1 MFKKLLAAGLG
12 LAMTVSMMTGCSL
25 VSDGS
30 SSSDTKTEESAA
42 ADSSEDSSEADSTAD
57 ASKEESEDAG
67 SGDLIEKKMALFM
80 THMSNEFTVTLSNA
94 AKDEAAERGYALNIY
109 DANQDAQN
117 QADQIEQAI
126 TLGVEGIIIEPVSV
140 DGVVPSVKAAKE
152 AGVNV
157 VIVNQRIS
165 DPEAADCYVGA
176 DAATT
181 GSKLMEEVMKD
192 IDGKGNVALLLG
204 PMGSD
209 GQVGRSEGFDQVLAD
224 YPDVSVAFQDTAEW
238 QTEPALTIVE
248 NWLNA
253 GKEISAVVAQNDSMA
268 VGAAKAIAD
277 AQKTGLILPLGI
289 AAFIVFYVVF
299 LFAIKK
305 FDLKTPGREDDDDL
319 EAEKNIELANDD
331 YTAIAAKILE
341 GCGGKENI
349 TSIDN
354 CITRLRLEVK
364 DITAVND
371 KVIKSAGVAGVIKP
385 GKTSVQVIIG
395 TKVQFVADAFSA
407 LCK

>member
-126 TLGVEGIIIEPVSV
+126 TLGVEGIIIEQVSV

-224 YPDVSVAFQDTAEW
+224 YPDVTVAFQGTADQGKFAADACADLLDGKEVDS
-238 QTEPALTIVE
+238 ETIVD
-248 NWLNA
+248 NVYYTADNA
-253 GKEISAVVAQNDSMA
+253 QEALD
-268 VGAAKAIAD
+268 AIA
-277 AQKTGLILPLGI
+277 K
-289 AAFIVFYVVF
+289 
-299 LFAIKK
+299 
-305 FDLKTPGREDDDDL
+305 
-319 EAEKNIELANDD
+319 
-331 YTAIAAKILE
+331 
-341 GCGGKENI
+341 
-349 TSIDN
+349 
-354 CITRLRLEVK
+354 
-364 DITAVND
+364 
-371 KVIKSAGVAGVIKP
+371 
-385 GKTSVQVIIG
+385 
-395 TKVQFVADAFSA
+395 
-407 LCK
+407 

>member
-30 SSSDTKTEESAA
+30 SSSDTKTEERAA

-126 TLGVEGIIIEPVSV
+126 TLGVEGIIIEQVSV

-224 YPDVSVAFQDTAEW
+224 YPDVTVAFQDTADQGKFAADACVDLLDGKEVDS
-238 QTEPALTIVE
+238 ETIVD
-248 NWLNA
+248 NVYYTADNA
-253 GKEISAVVAQNDSMA
+253 QEALD
-268 VGAAKAIAD
+268 AIA
-277 AQKTGLILPLGI
+277 K
-289 AAFIVFYVVF
+289 
-299 LFAIKK
+299 
-305 FDLKTPGREDDDDL
+305 
-319 EAEKNIELANDD
+319 
-331 YTAIAAKILE
+331 
-341 GCGGKENI
+341 
-349 TSIDN
+349 
-354 CITRLRLEVK
+354 
-364 DITAVND
+364 
-371 KVIKSAGVAGVIKP
+371 
-385 GKTSVQVIIG
+385 
-395 TKVQFVADAFSA
+395 
-407 LCK
+407 

>member
-1 MFKKLLAAGLG
+1 MFKKLLVAGLG

-94 AKDEAAERGYALNIY
+94 AKDEAAERGYALSIY

-192 IDGKGNVALLLG
+192 IGGKGNVALLLG

-224 YPDVSVAFQDTAEW
+224 YPDVTVAFQDTADQGKFAADACVDLLDGKEVDS
-238 QTEPALTIVE
+238 ETIVD
-248 NWLNA
+248 NVYYTADNA
-253 GKEISAVVAQNDSMA
+253 QEALD
-268 VGAAKAIAD
+268 AIA
-277 AQKTGLILPLGI
+277 K
-289 AAFIVFYVVF
+289 
-299 LFAIKK
+299 
-305 FDLKTPGREDDDDL
+305 
-319 EAEKNIELANDD
+319 
-331 YTAIAAKILE
+331 
-341 GCGGKENI
+341 
-349 TSIDN
+349 
-354 CITRLRLEVK
+354 
-364 DITAVND
+364 
-371 KVIKSAGVAGVIKP
+371 
-385 GKTSVQVIIG
+385 
-395 TKVQFVADAFSA
+395 
-407 LCK
+407 

>member
-126 TLGVEGIIIEPVSV
+126 TLGVEGIIIEQVSV

-224 YPDVSVAFQDTAEW
+224 YPDVTVAFQDTADQGKFAADACADLLDGKEVDS
-238 QTEPALTIVE
+238 ETIVV
-248 NWLNA
+248 NVYYTADNA
-253 GKEISAVVAQNDSMA
+253 QEALD
-268 VGAAKAIAD
+268 AIA
-277 AQKTGLILPLGI
+277 K
-289 AAFIVFYVVF
+289 
-299 LFAIKK
+299 
-305 FDLKTPGREDDDDL
+305 
-319 EAEKNIELANDD
+319 
-331 YTAIAAKILE
+331 
-341 GCGGKENI
+341 
-349 TSIDN
+349 
-354 CITRLRLEVK
+354 
-364 DITAVND
+364 
-371 KVIKSAGVAGVIKP
+371 
-385 GKTSVQVIIG
+385 
-395 TKVQFVADAFSA
+395 
-407 LCK
+407 

>member
-126 TLGVEGIIIEPVSV
+126 PLGVEGIIIEPVSV

-224 YPDVSVAFQDTAEW
+224 YPDVTVAFQDTADQGKFAADACVDLLDGKEVDS
-238 QTEPALTIVE
+238 ETIVD
-248 NWLNA
+248 NVYYTADNA
-253 GKEISAVVAQNDSMA
+253 QEALD
-268 VGAAKAIAD
+268 AIA
-277 AQKTGLILPLGI
+277 K
-289 AAFIVFYVVF
+289 
-299 LFAIKK
+299 
-305 FDLKTPGREDDDDL
+305 
-319 EAEKNIELANDD
+319 
-331 YTAIAAKILE
+331 
-341 GCGGKENI
+341 
-349 TSIDN
+349 
-354 CITRLRLEVK
+354 
-364 DITAVND
+364 
-371 KVIKSAGVAGVIKP
+371 
-385 GKTSVQVIIG
+385 
-395 TKVQFVADAFSA
+395 
-407 LCK
+407 

>member
-152 AGVNV
+152 AGVDV

-224 YPDVSVAFQDTAEW
+224 YPDVTVAFQDTADQGKFAADACVDLLDGKEVDS
-238 QTEPALTIVE
+238 ETIVD
-248 NWLNA
+248 NVYYTADNA
-253 GKEISAVVAQNDSMA
+253 QEALD
-268 VGAAKAIAD
+268 AIA
-277 AQKTGLILPLGI
+277 K
-289 AAFIVFYVVF
+289 
-299 LFAIKK
+299 
-305 FDLKTPGREDDDDL
+305 
-319 EAEKNIELANDD
+319 
-331 YTAIAAKILE
+331 
-341 GCGGKENI
+341 
-349 TSIDN
+349 
-354 CITRLRLEVK
+354 
-364 DITAVND
+364 
-371 KVIKSAGVAGVIKP
+371 
-385 GKTSVQVIIG
+385 
-395 TKVQFVADAFSA
+395 
-407 LCK
+407 

>member
-117 QADQIEQAI
+117 QVDQIEQAI
-126 TLGVEGIIIEPVSV
+126 TLGVEGIIIEQVSV

-224 YPDVSVAFQDTAEW
+224 YPDVTVAFQDTADQGKFAADACVDLLDGKEVDS
-238 QTEPALTIVE
+238 ETIVD
-248 NWLNA
+248 NVYYTADNA
-253 GKEISAVVAQNDSMA
+253 QEALD
-268 VGAAKAIAD
+268 AIA
-277 AQKTGLILPLGI
+277 K
-289 AAFIVFYVVF
+289 
-299 LFAIKK
+299 
-305 FDLKTPGREDDDDL
+305 
-319 EAEKNIELANDD
+319 
-331 YTAIAAKILE
+331 
-341 GCGGKENI
+341 
-349 TSIDN
+349 
-354 CITRLRLEVK
+354 
-364 DITAVND
+364 
-371 KVIKSAGVAGVIKP
+371 
-385 GKTSVQVIIG
+385 
-395 TKVQFVADAFSA
+395 
-407 LCK
+407 

>member
-1 MFKKLLAAGLG
+1 MLKKLLVAGLG

-94 AKDEAAERGYALNIY
+94 AKDEAAERGYALSIY

-165 DPEAADCYVGA
+165 EPDAADCYVGA

-224 YPDVSVAFQDTAEW
+224 YPDVTVAFQDTADQGKFAADACVDLLDGKEVDS
-238 QTEPALTIVE
+238 ETIVD
-248 NWLNA
+248 NVYYTADNA
-253 GKEISAVVAQNDSMA
+253 QEALD
-268 VGAAKAIAD
+268 AIA
-277 AQKTGLILPLGI
+277 K
-289 AAFIVFYVVF
+289 
-299 LFAIKK
+299 
-305 FDLKTPGREDDDDL
+305 
-319 EAEKNIELANDD
+319 
-331 YTAIAAKILE
+331 
-341 GCGGKENI
+341 
-349 TSIDN
+349 
-354 CITRLRLEVK
+354 
-364 DITAVND
+364 
-371 KVIKSAGVAGVIKP
+371 
-385 GKTSVQVIIG
+385 
-395 TKVQFVADAFSA
+395 
-407 LCK
+407 

>member
-224 YPDVSVAFQDTAEW
+224 YPDVTVAFQGTADQGKFAADACADLLDGKEADS
-238 QTEPALTIVE
+238 ETIVD
-248 NWLNA
+248 NVYYTADNA
-253 GKEISAVVAQNDSMA
+253 QEALD
-268 VGAAKAIAD
+268 AIA
-277 AQKTGLILPLGI
+277 K
-289 AAFIVFYVVF
+289 
-299 LFAIKK
+299 
-305 FDLKTPGREDDDDL
+305 
-319 EAEKNIELANDD
+319 
-331 YTAIAAKILE
+331 
-341 GCGGKENI
+341 
-349 TSIDN
+349 
-354 CITRLRLEVK
+354 
-364 DITAVND
+364 
-371 KVIKSAGVAGVIKP
+371 
-385 GKTSVQVIIG
+385 
-395 TKVQFVADAFSA
+395 
-407 LCK
+407 

>member
-126 TLGVEGIIIEPVSV
+126 TLGVEGIIIEQVSV

-181 GSKLMEEVMKD
+181 GSKLMEEVMKN

-224 YPDVSVAFQDTAEW
+224 YPDVTVAFQDTADQGKFAADACVDLLDGKEVDS
-238 QTEPALTIVE
+238 ETIVD
-248 NWLNA
+248 NVYYTADNA
-253 GKEISAVVAQNDSMA
+253 QEALD
-268 VGAAKAIAD
+268 AIA
-277 AQKTGLILPLGI
+277 K
-289 AAFIVFYVVF
+289 
-299 LFAIKK
+299 
-305 FDLKTPGREDDDDL
+305 
-319 EAEKNIELANDD
+319 
-331 YTAIAAKILE
+331 
-341 GCGGKENI
+341 
-349 TSIDN
+349 
-354 CITRLRLEVK
+354 
-364 DITAVND
+364 
-371 KVIKSAGVAGVIKP
+371 
-385 GKTSVQVIIG
+385 
-395 TKVQFVADAFSA
+395 
-407 LCK
+407 

>member
-1 MFKKLLAAGLG
+1 MEGKGMFKKLLAAGLG

-224 YPDVSVAFQDTAEW
+224 YPDVTVAFQDTADQGKFAADACVDLLDGKEVDS
-238 QTEPALTIVE
+238 ETIVD
-248 NWLNA
+248 NVYYTADNA
-253 GKEISAVVAQNDSMA
+253 QEALD
-268 VGAAKAIAD
+268 AIA
-277 AQKTGLILPLGI
+277 K
-289 AAFIVFYVVF
+289 
-299 LFAIKK
+299 
-305 FDLKTPGREDDDDL
+305 
-319 EAEKNIELANDD
+319 
-331 YTAIAAKILE
+331 
-341 GCGGKENI
+341 
-349 TSIDN
+349 
-354 CITRLRLEVK
+354 
-364 DITAVND
+364 
-371 KVIKSAGVAGVIKP
+371 
-385 GKTSVQVIIG
+385 
-395 TKVQFVADAFSA
+395 
-407 LCK
+407 

>member
-80 THMSNEFTVTLSNA
+80 THMSNEFTVTFSNA

-224 YPDVSVAFQDTAEW
+224 YPDVTVAFQGTADQGKFAADACADLLDGKEVDS
-238 QTEPALTIVE
+238 ETIVD
-248 NWLNA
+248 NVYYTADNA
-253 GKEISAVVAQNDSMA
+253 QEALD
-268 VGAAKAIAD
+268 AIA
-277 AQKTGLILPLGI
+277 K
-289 AAFIVFYVVF
+289 
-299 LFAIKK
+299 
-305 FDLKTPGREDDDDL
+305 
-319 EAEKNIELANDD
+319 
-331 YTAIAAKILE
+331 
-341 GCGGKENI
+341 
-349 TSIDN
+349 
-354 CITRLRLEVK
+354 
-364 DITAVND
+364 
-371 KVIKSAGVAGVIKP
+371 
-385 GKTSVQVIIG
+385 
-395 TKVQFVADAFSA
+395 
-407 LCK
+407 

>member
-126 TLGVEGIIIEPVSV
+126 TLGVEGIIIEQVSV

-224 YPDVSVAFQDTAEW
+224 YPDVTVAFQGTADQGKFAADACVDLLDGKEVDS
-238 QTEPALTIVE
+238 ETIVD
-248 NWLNA
+248 NVYYTADNA
-253 GKEISAVVAQNDSMA
+253 QEALD
-268 VGAAKAIAD
+268 AIA
-277 AQKTGLILPLGI
+277 K
-289 AAFIVFYVVF
+289 
-299 LFAIKK
+299 
-305 FDLKTPGREDDDDL
+305 
-319 EAEKNIELANDD
+319 
-331 YTAIAAKILE
+331 
-341 GCGGKENI
+341 
-349 TSIDN
+349 
-354 CITRLRLEVK
+354 
-364 DITAVND
+364 
-371 KVIKSAGVAGVIKP
+371 
-385 GKTSVQVIIG
+385 
-395 TKVQFVADAFSA
+395 
-407 LCK
+407 

>member
-126 TLGVEGIIIEPVSV
+126 TLGVEGIIIEQVSV

-181 GSKLMEEVMKD
+181 GSILMEEVMKD

-224 YPDVSVAFQDTAEW
+224 YPDVTVAFQDTADQGKFAADACVDLLDGKEVDS
-238 QTEPALTIVE
+238 ETIVD
-248 NWLNA
+248 NVYYTADNA
-253 GKEISAVVAQNDSMA
+253 QEALD
-268 VGAAKAIAD
+268 AIA
-277 AQKTGLILPLGI
+277 K
-289 AAFIVFYVVF
+289 
-299 LFAIKK
+299 
-305 FDLKTPGREDDDDL
+305 
-319 EAEKNIELANDD
+319 
-331 YTAIAAKILE
+331 
-341 GCGGKENI
+341 
-349 TSIDN
+349 
-354 CITRLRLEVK
+354 
-364 DITAVND
+364 
-371 KVIKSAGVAGVIKP
+371 
-385 GKTSVQVIIG
+385 
-395 TKVQFVADAFSA
+395 
-407 LCK
+407 

>member
-126 TLGVEGIIIEPVSV
+126 TLGVEGIIIEQVSV

-224 YPDVSVAFQDTAEW
+224 YPDVTVAFQDTADQGKFAADACADLLDGKEVDS
-238 QTEPALTIVE
+238 ETIVD
-248 NWLNA
+248 NVYYTADNA
-253 GKEISAVVAQNDSMA
+253 QEALD
-268 VGAAKAIAD
+268 AIA
-277 AQKTGLILPLGI
+277 K
-289 AAFIVFYVVF
+289 
-299 LFAIKK
+299 
-305 FDLKTPGREDDDDL
+305 
-319 EAEKNIELANDD
+319 
-331 YTAIAAKILE
+331 
-341 GCGGKENI
+341 
-349 TSIDN
+349 
-354 CITRLRLEVK
+354 
-364 DITAVND
+364 
-371 KVIKSAGVAGVIKP
+371 
-385 GKTSVQVIIG
+385 
-395 TKVQFVADAFSA
+395 
-407 LCK
+407 

>member
-209 GQVGRSEGFDQVLAD
+209 GQVGRSEGFDQVLTD
-224 YPDVSVAFQDTAEW
+224 YPDVTVAFQDTADQGKFAADACVDLLDGKEVDS
-238 QTEPALTIVE
+238 ETIVD
-248 NWLNA
+248 NVYYTADNA
-253 GKEISAVVAQNDSMA
+253 QEALD
-268 VGAAKAIAD
+268 AIA
-277 AQKTGLILPLGI
+277 K
-289 AAFIVFYVVF
+289 
-299 LFAIKK
+299 
-305 FDLKTPGREDDDDL
+305 
-319 EAEKNIELANDD
+319 
-331 YTAIAAKILE
+331 
-341 GCGGKENI
+341 
-349 TSIDN
+349 
-354 CITRLRLEVK
+354 
-364 DITAVND
+364 
-371 KVIKSAGVAGVIKP
+371 
-385 GKTSVQVIIG
+385 
-395 TKVQFVADAFSA
+395 
-407 LCK
+407 

>member
-1 MFKKLLAAGLG
+1 MIHQELNTVLDMEVAENVFVGRELLKKGMEKLKIVDIARMREETRRYFRKMNIDIDPRAKMRTLSVAEMQLVEIVKAISLNSRIIVMDEPTS
-12 LAMTVSMMTGCSL
+12 AITEKEATVLFAQIERLKKQGVAIIYISHKM
-25 VSDGS
+25 DEIFRI
-30 SSSDTKTEESAA
+30 SDT
-42 ADSSEDSSEADSTAD
+42 
-57 ASKEESEDAG
+57 
-67 SGDLIEKKMALFM
+67 I
-80 THMSNEFTVTLSNA
+80 TVL
-94 AKDEAAERGYALNIY
+94 R
-109 DANQDAQN
+109 
-117 QADQIEQAI
+117 
-126 TLGVEGIIIEPVSV
+126 
-140 DGVVPSVKAAKE
+140 DGQWIGTKPAKE

-224 YPDVSVAFQDTAEW
+224 YPDVTVAFQDTAEW

-277 AQKTGLILPLGI
+277 AQKTGEIKVYGI
-289 AAFIVFYVVF
+289 DATSEGLQAVLDGKLQGTMAQGTADQGKFAADACADLLDGKEVDSETIVDNVY
-299 LFAIKK
+299 
-305 FDLKTPGREDDDDL
+305 
-319 EAEKNIELANDD
+319 
-331 YTAIAAKILE
+331 YTADNAQEALDAIAK
-341 GCGGKENI
+341 
-349 TSIDN
+349 
-354 CITRLRLEVK
+354 
-364 DITAVND
+364 
-371 KVIKSAGVAGVIKP
+371 
-385 GKTSVQVIIG
+385 
-395 TKVQFVADAFSA
+395 
-407 LCK
+407 

>member
-224 YPDVSVAFQDTAEW
+224 YPDVTVAFQDTADQGKFAADACVDLLDGKEVDS
-238 QTEPALTIVE
+238 ETIVD
-248 NWLNA
+248 NVYYTADNA
-253 GKEISAVVAQNDSMA
+253 QEALD
-268 VGAAKAIAD
+268 AIA
-277 AQKTGLILPLGI
+277 K
-289 AAFIVFYVVF
+289 
-299 LFAIKK
+299 
-305 FDLKTPGREDDDDL
+305 
-319 EAEKNIELANDD
+319 
-331 YTAIAAKILE
+331 
-341 GCGGKENI
+341 
-349 TSIDN
+349 
-354 CITRLRLEVK
+354 
-364 DITAVND
+364 
-371 KVIKSAGVAGVIKP
+371 
-385 GKTSVQVIIG
+385 
-395 TKVQFVADAFSA
+395 
-407 LCK
+407 

>member
-1 MFKKLLAAGLG
+1 MLKKLLVAGLG
-12 LAMTVSMMTGCSL
+12 LTMTVSMMTGCSM

-94 AKDEAAERGYALNIY
+94 AKDEAAERGYALSIY

-165 DPEAADCYVGA
+165 EPEAADCYVGA

-192 IDGKGNVALLLG
+192 IGGKGNVALLLG

-224 YPDVSVAFQDTAEW
+224 YPDVTVAFQDTADQGKFAADACVDLLDGKEVDS
-238 QTEPALTIVE
+238 ETIVD
-248 NWLNA
+248 NVYYTADNA
-253 GKEISAVVAQNDSMA
+253 QEALD
-268 VGAAKAIAD
+268 AIA
-277 AQKTGLILPLGI
+277 K
-289 AAFIVFYVVF
+289 
-299 LFAIKK
+299 
-305 FDLKTPGREDDDDL
+305 
-319 EAEKNIELANDD
+319 
-331 YTAIAAKILE
+331 
-341 GCGGKENI
+341 
-349 TSIDN
+349 
-354 CITRLRLEVK
+354 
-364 DITAVND
+364 
-371 KVIKSAGVAGVIKP
+371 
-385 GKTSVQVIIG
+385 
-395 TKVQFVADAFSA
+395 
-407 LCK
+407 

>member
-1 MFKKLLAAGLG
+1 MFKKLLVAGLG

-192 IDGKGNVALLLG
+192 IGGKGNVALLLG

-224 YPDVSVAFQDTAEW
+224 YPDVTVAFQDTAEW

-253 GKEISAVVAQNDSMA
+253 GKEISAVVAQNDSRA

-277 AQKTGLILPLGI
+277 AQKTGEIKVYGI
-289 AAFIVFYVVF
+289 DATSEGLQAVLDGKLQGTMAQGTSDQGKFAADACADLLDGKEVDSETIVDNVY
-299 LFAIKK
+299 
-305 FDLKTPGREDDDDL
+305 
-319 EAEKNIELANDD
+319 
-331 YTAIAAKILE
+331 YTADNAQEALDAIAK
-341 GCGGKENI
+341 
-349 TSIDN
+349 
-354 CITRLRLEVK
+354 
-364 DITAVND
+364 
-371 KVIKSAGVAGVIKP
+371 
-385 GKTSVQVIIG
+385 
-395 TKVQFVADAFSA
+395 
-407 LCK
+407 

>member
-224 YPDVSVAFQDTAEW
+224 YPDVTVAFQGTADQGKFAADACADLLDGKEVDS
-238 QTEPALTIVE
+238 ETIVD
-248 NWLNA
+248 NVYYTADNA
-253 GKEISAVVAQNDSMA
+253 QEALD
-268 VGAAKAIAD
+268 AIA
-277 AQKTGLILPLGI
+277 K
-289 AAFIVFYVVF
+289 
-299 LFAIKK
+299 
-305 FDLKTPGREDDDDL
+305 
-319 EAEKNIELANDD
+319 
-331 YTAIAAKILE
+331 
-341 GCGGKENI
+341 
-349 TSIDN
+349 
-354 CITRLRLEVK
+354 
-364 DITAVND
+364 
-371 KVIKSAGVAGVIKP
+371 
-385 GKTSVQVIIG
+385 
-395 TKVQFVADAFSA
+395 
-407 LCK
+407 

>member
-1 MFKKLLAAGLG
+1 MLKKLLVAGLG

-94 AKDEAAERGYALNIY
+94 AKDEAAERGYALSIY

-224 YPDVSVAFQDTAEW
+224 YPDVTVAFQGTADQGKFAADACADLLDGKEVDS
-238 QTEPALTIVE
+238 ETIVD
-248 NWLNA
+248 NVYYTADNA
-253 GKEISAVVAQNDSMA
+253 QEALD
-268 VGAAKAIAD
+268 AIA
-277 AQKTGLILPLGI
+277 K
-289 AAFIVFYVVF
+289 
-299 LFAIKK
+299 
-305 FDLKTPGREDDDDL
+305 
-319 EAEKNIELANDD
+319 
-331 YTAIAAKILE
+331 
-341 GCGGKENI
+341 
-349 TSIDN
+349 
-354 CITRLRLEVK
+354 
-364 DITAVND
+364 
-371 KVIKSAGVAGVIKP
+371 
-385 GKTSVQVIIG
+385 
-395 TKVQFVADAFSA
+395 
-407 LCK
+407 

>member
-1 MFKKLLAAGLG
+1 MQLVEIVKAISLNSRIIVMDEPTSAITEKEATVLFAQIERLKKQGVAIIYISHK
-12 LAMTVSMMTGCSL
+12 M
-25 VSDGS
+25 DEIFRI
-30 SSSDTKTEESAA
+30 SDT
-42 ADSSEDSSEADSTAD
+42 
-57 ASKEESEDAG
+57 
-67 SGDLIEKKMALFM
+67 I
-80 THMSNEFTVTLSNA
+80 TVL
-94 AKDEAAERGYALNIY
+94 R
-109 DANQDAQN
+109 
-117 QADQIEQAI
+117 
-126 TLGVEGIIIEPVSV
+126 
-140 DGVVPSVKAAKE
+140 DGQWIGTKPAKE

-224 YPDVSVAFQDTAEW
+224 YPDVTVAFQDTAEW

-277 AQKTGLILPLGI
+277 AQKTGEIKVYGI
-289 AAFIVFYVVF
+289 DATSEGLQAVLDGKLQGTMAQGTADQGKFAADACADLLDGKEVDSETIVDNVY
-299 LFAIKK
+299 
-305 FDLKTPGREDDDDL
+305 
-319 EAEKNIELANDD
+319 
-331 YTAIAAKILE
+331 YTADNAQEALDAIAK
-341 GCGGKENI
+341 
-349 TSIDN
+349 
-354 CITRLRLEVK
+354 
-364 DITAVND
+364 
-371 KVIKSAGVAGVIKP
+371 
-385 GKTSVQVIIG
+385 
-395 TKVQFVADAFSA
+395 
-407 LCK
+407 

>member
-126 TLGVEGIIIEPVSV
+126 TLGVEGIIIEQVSV

-224 YPDVSVAFQDTAEW
+224 YPDVTVAFQDTAD
-238 QTEPALTIVE
+238 QGKFAADACVDL
-248 NWLNA
+248 LD
-253 GKEISAVVAQNDSMA
+253 GKEVDSETFVDNVYYTADNAQEALD
-268 VGAAKAIAD
+268 AIA
-277 AQKTGLILPLGI
+277 K
-289 AAFIVFYVVF
+289 
-299 LFAIKK
+299 
-305 FDLKTPGREDDDDL
+305 
-319 EAEKNIELANDD
+319 
-331 YTAIAAKILE
+331 
-341 GCGGKENI
+341 
-349 TSIDN
+349 
-354 CITRLRLEVK
+354 
-364 DITAVND
+364 
-371 KVIKSAGVAGVIKP
+371 
-385 GKTSVQVIIG
+385 
-395 TKVQFVADAFSA
+395 
-407 LCK
+407 

>member
-152 AGVNV
+152 AGVDV

-224 YPDVSVAFQDTAEW
+224 YPDVTVAFQGTADQGKFAADACADLLDGKEVDS
-238 QTEPALTIVE
+238 ETIVD
-248 NWLNA
+248 NVYYTADNA
-253 GKEISAVVAQNDSMA
+253 QEALD
-268 VGAAKAIAD
+268 AIA
-277 AQKTGLILPLGI
+277 K
-289 AAFIVFYVVF
+289 
-299 LFAIKK
+299 
-305 FDLKTPGREDDDDL
+305 
-319 EAEKNIELANDD
+319 
-331 YTAIAAKILE
+331 
-341 GCGGKENI
+341 
-349 TSIDN
+349 
-354 CITRLRLEVK
+354 
-364 DITAVND
+364 
-371 KVIKSAGVAGVIKP
+371 
-385 GKTSVQVIIG
+385 
-395 TKVQFVADAFSA
+395 
-407 LCK
+407 

>member
-224 YPDVSVAFQDTAEW
+224 YPDVTVAFQDTADQGKFAADACADLLDGKEVDS
-238 QTEPALTIVE
+238 ETIVD
-248 NWLNA
+248 NVYYTADNA
-253 GKEISAVVAQNDSMA
+253 QEALD
-268 VGAAKAIAD
+268 AIA
-277 AQKTGLILPLGI
+277 K
-289 AAFIVFYVVF
+289 
-299 LFAIKK
+299 
-305 FDLKTPGREDDDDL
+305 
-319 EAEKNIELANDD
+319 
-331 YTAIAAKILE
+331 
-341 GCGGKENI
+341 
-349 TSIDN
+349 
-354 CITRLRLEVK
+354 
-364 DITAVND
+364 
-371 KVIKSAGVAGVIKP
+371 
-385 GKTSVQVIIG
+385 
-395 TKVQFVADAFSA
+395 
-407 LCK
+407 

>member
-30 SSSDTKTEESAA
+30 FSSDTKTEESAA

-224 YPDVSVAFQDTAEW
+224 YPDVTVAFQGTADQGKFAADACADLLDGKEVDS
-238 QTEPALTIVE
+238 ETIVD
-248 NWLNA
+248 NVYYTADNA
-253 GKEISAVVAQNDSMA
+253 QEALD
-268 VGAAKAIAD
+268 AIA
-277 AQKTGLILPLGI
+277 K
-289 AAFIVFYVVF
+289 
-299 LFAIKK
+299 
-305 FDLKTPGREDDDDL
+305 
-319 EAEKNIELANDD
+319 
-331 YTAIAAKILE
+331 
-341 GCGGKENI
+341 
-349 TSIDN
+349 
-354 CITRLRLEVK
+354 
-364 DITAVND
+364 
-371 KVIKSAGVAGVIKP
+371 
-385 GKTSVQVIIG
+385 
-395 TKVQFVADAFSA
+395 
-407 LCK
+407 

>member
-126 TLGVEGIIIEPVSV
+126 TLGVEGIIIEQVSV

-152 AGVNV
+152 AGVNI

-224 YPDVSVAFQDTAEW
+224 YPDVTVAFQDTADQGKFAADACADLLDGKEVDS
-238 QTEPALTIVE
+238 ETIVD
-248 NWLNA
+248 NVYYTADNA
-253 GKEISAVVAQNDSMA
+253 QEALD
-268 VGAAKAIAD
+268 AIA
-277 AQKTGLILPLGI
+277 K
-289 AAFIVFYVVF
+289 
-299 LFAIKK
+299 
-305 FDLKTPGREDDDDL
+305 
-319 EAEKNIELANDD
+319 
-331 YTAIAAKILE
+331 
-341 GCGGKENI
+341 
-349 TSIDN
+349 
-354 CITRLRLEVK
+354 
-364 DITAVND
+364 
-371 KVIKSAGVAGVIKP
+371 
-385 GKTSVQVIIG
+385 
-395 TKVQFVADAFSA
+395 
-407 LCK
+407 

>member
-94 AKDEAAERGYALNIY
+94 AKDEAAERGYALSIY

-224 YPDVSVAFQDTAEW
+224 YPDVTVAFQDTADQGKFAADACVDLLDGKEVDS
-238 QTEPALTIVE
+238 ETIVD
-248 NWLNA
+248 NVYYTADNA
-253 GKEISAVVAQNDSMA
+253 QEALD
-268 VGAAKAIAD
+268 AIA
-277 AQKTGLILPLGI
+277 K
-289 AAFIVFYVVF
+289 
-299 LFAIKK
+299 
-305 FDLKTPGREDDDDL
+305 
-319 EAEKNIELANDD
+319 
-331 YTAIAAKILE
+331 
-341 GCGGKENI
+341 
-349 TSIDN
+349 
-354 CITRLRLEVK
+354 
-364 DITAVND
+364 
-371 KVIKSAGVAGVIKP
+371 
-385 GKTSVQVIIG
+385 
-395 TKVQFVADAFSA
+395 
-407 LCK
+407 